1 VRQSEIADSP
11 RAAPLGSWLI
21 VTRFGSDRRAGI
33 PDSAAPSDKDK
44 GVDVLVIL
52 GFTMI
57 LTFMVL
63 IMTRRLTPMVALI
76 LVPTIFGLFAGAGL
90 GLGDMILESI
100 GDLAPTAALLM
111 FAIMFFGIMIDVGL
125 FDPLIRFITRFLGND
140 PAKVVLGT
148 AILAGAVSLDGD
160 GSTTFIITTSA
171 MLPIY
176 LRMGMSPVVL
186 TCVAGLMNGTLN
198 IVPWGG
204 PTVRAA
210 SALGVSP
217 TDIFVPMLPSLA
229 TGLVI
234 ALSFA
239 WFLGLSERK
248 RIGSLEYSPAAMADA
263 APTASPGFWRGL
275 FGGNR
280 VVRGTDVRPGAAA
293 TLSTTGILTVRPGQR
308 MPAGQ
313 KNLAEQ
319 LVLEDERD
327 TAMADTML
335 SADRA
340 TLRPKLIWVNF
351 ALTVA
356 VMVLLVLDV
365 MPLAYIFM
373 VGTGVAL
380 MINFPKLRSQADE
393 IVAHAP
399 SIVGVVSMVLA
410 AGVLVGVLNGTGM
423 VTAMADWVV
432 QVVPASMG
440 EYLAVITGVLSI
452 PMTFFMSNDAFYFGI
467 LPVLAE
473 SAATYG
479 IDPVEM
485 ARASI
490 IGQPVHLQS
499 PLVPAILLL
508 VSLAGVNLGDHH
520 KKVLWRACVVSLV
533 MLLVGVLVGA
543 VPFG

>member
-1 VRQSEIADSP
+1 M
-11 RAAPLGSWLI
+11 
-21 VTRFGSDRRAGI
+21 
-33 PDSAAPSDKDK
+33 
-44 GVDVLVIL
+44 LVIL

-90 GLGDMILESI
+90 GLGDMIIESI

-176 LRMGMSPVVL
+176 LRLGMSPVVL

-234 ALSFA
+234 ALAFA
-239 WFLGLSERK
+239 WFLGLAERG
-248 RIGSLEYSPAAMADA
+248 RIGSLEYAPALVIPAE
-263 APTASPGFWRGL
+263 PVSRPPLWRRI
-275 FGGNR
+275 FGGNPT
-280 VVRGTDVRPGAAA
+280 VRGAEVKPGAHA
-293 TLSTTGILTVRPGQR
+293 TLNTTGIVTVRPGR
-308 MPAGQ
+308 RVPVGQ
-313 KNLAEQ
+313 AQVAEQ
-319 LVLEDERD
+319 KVLDAEEHD
-327 TAMADTML
+327 TMMADTML
-335 SADRA
+335 RPDRP
-340 TLRPKLIWVNF
+340 TLRPKLIWVNL
-351 ALTVA
+351 ALTLA
-356 VMVLLVLDV
+356 VMVLLVLDI

-373 VGTGVAL
+373 VGTAL
-380 MINFPKLRSQADE
+380 ALVINFPKLRSQADE

-440 EYLAVITGVLSI
+440 QFLAVITGLLSI

-479 IDPVEM
+479 IAPVEM

-520 KKVLWRACVVSLV
+520 KKVLWRACIVSVV
-533 MLLVGVLVGA
+533 MLIVGVLVGSI
-543 VPFG
+543 PFG